1 MLSAIRD
8 HVEAVVNQP
17 KSPPSL
23 VPTTRT
29 PLGARRTECIVGV
42 VARILRGI
50 ERLNLDEIRPGDFVV
65 ANLAEHSGWL
75 ETERIE
81 VILFRNESVMGAGE
95 GWCRPTLTRYVQ

>member
-1 MLSAIRD
+1 MLSAICG
-8 HVEAVVNQP
+8 HVESVVNQP

-23 VPTTRT
+23 VLTTRT

-42 VARILRGI
+42 GARILRGI

-65 ANLAEHSGWL
+65 ATIAGHSGWL

-81 VILFRNESVMGAGE
+81 VIILRNDSVMGVGE
-95 GWCRPTLTRYVQ
+95 A